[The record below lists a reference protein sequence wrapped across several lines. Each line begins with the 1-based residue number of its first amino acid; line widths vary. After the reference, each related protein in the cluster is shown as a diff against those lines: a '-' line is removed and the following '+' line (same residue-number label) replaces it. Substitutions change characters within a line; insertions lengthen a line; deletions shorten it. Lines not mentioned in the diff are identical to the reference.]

1 MSLYAPIDSEVHLFI
16 PVALTDETVAVPVD
30 DLPEE
35 AEDVLNLL
43 RGEEAPLSLWI
54 DFAKAYLAQVWAAF
68 LLPFS
73 ACEAALDRFIDPEVA
88 HAG

>member
-1 MSLYAPIDSEVHLFI
+1 MSSYAPIDSDVHLFI

-54 DFAKAYLAQVWAAF
+54 DFAKAYLAQVWAAS
-68 LLPFS
+68 LLQFS
-73 ACEAALDRFIDPEVA
+73 A
-88 HAG
+88 